1 MTSGAKL
8 VVTLYEKGERM
19 SKEYLDFL
27 KKFDEPKTTD
37 DCFTP
42 PEIYEFVKDWA
53 VKRYDLEGREI
64 VRPFYPGGD
73 YETFEYNRGVVVI
86 DNPPFSL
93 QTKIIDFY
101 LEKGIDFFLF
111 ANGLTTFSAKRDRP
125 VCAVI
130 VNGVIEY
137 ENGAKVSTSFLTNLD
152 SNSVIANAELNNG
165 IQNIMRRI
173 SKAKKLP
180 KYKYPKNVVMVND
193 LKKAVTRGYDVEIP
207 FASSQFV
214 TRLDDQKEHNKKMF
228 GDGLLVS
235 NRVAELM
242 DEAKNA
248 PIKEQAQEWGLSEGE
263 LKIIRGLV

>member
-1 MTSGAKL
+1 M
-8 VVTLYEKGERM
+8 KGEHM

-53 VKRYDLEGREI
+53 VKRYNLEGREI

-73 YETFEYNRGVVVI
+73 YETFEYNEGAVVI

-93 QTKIIDFY
+93 QSKIIDFY
-101 LEKGIDFFLF
+101 LKNGIDFFLF
-111 ANGLTTFSAKRDRP
+111 ANGLTIFASKRNKP
-125 VCAVI
+125 ICAVI
-130 VNGVIEY
+130 VNGTIEY
-137 ENGAKVSTSFLTNLD
+137 ENGAKVQTSFLTNLD
-152 SNSVIANAELNNG
+152 SNSVITNAELNNG
-165 IQNIMRRI
+165 IQNITRRI
-173 SKAKKLP
+173 SKAKKFP

-207 FASSQFV
+207 FASSQYV
-214 TRLDDQKEHNKKMF
+214 TGLDDQKKHKKAMF
-228 GDGLLVS
+228 GGGILVS
-235 NRVAELM
+235 NRVAELV

-248 PIKEQAQEWGLSEGE
+248 PIKEREQEQAQEWRLSESE
-263 LKIIRGLV
+263 LKIIRSLV

>member
-1 MTSGAKL
+1 
-8 VVTLYEKGERM
+8 M

-42 PEIYEFVKDWA
+42 PEIYEFVKGWA

-73 YETFEYNRGVVVI
+73 YETFEYNDGAVVI

-93 QTKIIDFY
+93 QAKIVDFY

-111 ANGLTTFSAKRDRP
+111 ANGLTIFQPKKNKHI
-125 VCAVI
+125 CAVI
-130 VNGVIEY
+130 VNGTIEY

-152 SNSVIANAELNNG
+152 SNSVITNAELNDG
-165 IQNIMRRI
+165 IRNITRRI

-193 LKKAVTRGYDVEIP
+193 LNKAVTRGYDIEIP
-207 FASSQFV
+207 FASSQYV
-214 TRLDDQKEHNKKMF
+214 TGLENQKEHKKAMF
-228 GDGLLVS
+228 GGGILVS
-235 NRVAELM
+235 NRVAELV
-242 DEAKNA
+242 DEAKNT
-248 PIKEQAQEWGLSEGE
+248 PIKEQGQEWRLSEGE
-263 LKIIRGLV
+263 LKIIRSLV

>member
-1 MTSGAKL
+1 
-8 VVTLYEKGERM
+8 M

-73 YETFEYNRGVVVI
+73 YEAFEYNEGAVVI

-93 QTKIIDFY
+93 QTKITDFY

-111 ANGLTTFSAKRDRP
+111 ANGMTVFTAKRERP

-137 ENGAKVSTSFLTNLD
+137 ENGAKVNTSFLTNLD
-152 SNSVIANAELNNG
+152 SNNVIANVELNDG
-165 IQNIMRRI
+165 IQNITRRI
-173 SKAKKLP
+173 SKAKKMP
-180 KYKYPKNVVMVND
+180 RYKYPKNVVMVND
-193 LKKAVTRGYDVEIP
+193 LKKIVARGHDIEIP
-207 FASSQFV
+207 FSSSHFAA
-214 TRLDDQKEHNKKMF
+214 RLDDQKKHKKTMF
-228 GDGLLVS
+228 GGGILVS
-235 NRVAELM
+235 DRVAELVE
-242 DEAKNA
+242 EAKNT
-248 PIKEQAQEWGLSEGE
+248 PIKEQAQAQEWGLSESE
-263 LKIIRGLV
+263 LKIIRSLV

>member
-1 MTSGAKL
+1 
-8 VVTLYEKGERM
+8 M

-73 YETFEYNRGVVVI
+73 YETFEYNEGAVVI
-86 DNPPFSL
+86 DNPPFSI
-93 QTKIIDFY
+93 QSKIIDFY
-101 LEKGIDFFLF
+101 LKNGIDFFLF
-111 ANGLTTFSAKRDRP
+111 ANGMTLLNSKKDWP

-130 VNGVIEY
+130 INCTIEY

-152 SNSVIANAELNNG
+152 SSSVITSVELNDG
-165 IQNIMRRI
+165 IQNITRRI

-207 FASSQFV
+207 FTSSRFIAK
-214 TRLDDQKEHNKKMF
+214 LDDQKEHKKGMF
-228 GDGLLVS
+228 GGGLLVS
-235 NRVAELM
+235 DRVAELV
-242 DEAKNA
+242 DEAKRA
-248 PIKEQAQEWGLSEGE
+248 PVRERKQEQAQEWRLSEAE
-263 LKIIRGLV
+263 LEIIKGLG